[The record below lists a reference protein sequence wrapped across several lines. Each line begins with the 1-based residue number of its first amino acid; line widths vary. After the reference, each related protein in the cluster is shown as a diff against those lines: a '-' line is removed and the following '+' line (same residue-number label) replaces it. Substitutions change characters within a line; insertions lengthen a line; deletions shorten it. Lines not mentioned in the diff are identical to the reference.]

1 MLVTLRTNIITEK
14 YTVGT
19 IPKSNIKKRQR
30 KPMGKS
36 RINNHKKLAIL
47 GTQDTGRRQTK
58 STQNKTH
65 TTQKTKKVSNRIP
78 YSIIF
83 SFVTYL
89 RHYKNRFALGITLDL
104 RNYNVPAVTYIFP
117 ITYYE
122 FAMLICSATPN
133 GCLDELLV
141 NKGLSRISLFI
152 CSANGLSNKCIL

>member
-1 MLVTLRTNIITEK
+1 
-14 YTVGT
+14 
-19 IPKSNIKKRQR
+19 
-30 KPMGKS
+30 MGKS
-36 RINNHKKLAIL
+36 RINNPEKLAIL
-47 GTQDTGRRQTK
+47 GTQETGRRQTK

-65 TTQKTKKVSNRIP
+65 TTQKTKTMSNIYP

-89 RHYKNRFALGITLDL
+89 RHCKKRFALGITLDL
-104 RNYNVPAVTYIFP
+104 RNYNAPAVTYTFP
-117 ITYYE
+117 IIYYE

-133 GCLDELLV
+133 GCLGDLLE